1 MFVLCVIINQNV
13 FKQNLFRDLM
23 DEEKKEEVKENQVDS
38 VSSVAS
44 VKTSNLTENVR
55 KNPWLISTLVLGIL
69 VVILLVTTFSGTLTG
84 NAVSK
89 NTAATNLVDYA
100 KLQGIDVLVNGV
112 SEESGLYSL
121 DVSIDGQNTSL
132 FVTKDGKNI
141 VNGLIPMI
149 TSTSDTNTKTQT
161 TEVPKTEKPVVELY
175 VFTYCPYG
183 LQMEKAT
190 IPVVKLLGDKIDFKI
205 RQIGA
210 MHGDFEKVEAER
222 QLCIEKNYP
231 SKFLDYVLAFAGD
244 TSCSSGADTCLTSK
258 LNNLYSQFG
267 IDASKINSCMTSEG
281 QALYDAEVSNSESKG
296 VTGSPTLIINGVE
309 TQSSRNEEAVK
320 GVICEAFTSVP
331 TQCSQ
336 KLSTSSASAGFGNAS
351 SSSNSSASCS

>member
-23 DEEKKEEVKENQVDS
+23 DEEKKEEIKENQVDS
-38 VSSVAS
+38 VSSVGS
-44 VKTSNLTENVR
+44 VKTPNLTENVR

-69 VVILLVTTFSGTLTG
+69 VVILLVTTFSGNLTG

-141 VNGLIPMI
+141 VNGLIPM
-149 TSTSDTNTKTQT
+149 TTESQSETETQT
-161 TEVPKTEKPVVELY
+161 TVPKTEKPVVELY

-231 SKFLDYVLAFAGD
+231 DKFLDYVLAFAED
-244 TSCSSGADTCLTSK
+244 TSCSSGAETCLTSK

-320 GVICEAFTSVP
+320 GTICEAFTSVP

-336 KLSTSSASAGFGNAS
+336 KLSTASASAGFGNAS
-351 SSSNSSASCS
+351 SSSNSSASCA